1 VVEEGAIE
9 CWYGNLT
16 CATGRPRE
24 LIRQQSNNRTTMN
37 RPVILVFSKRS
48 GGSSLGFVLMILHLY
63 NVFWSLVLVRW
74 QVSSLL
80 FQYSTTLN
88 RRWKQIDASVPHSV
102 KYMSSVGRMSHP
114 SQTFAAALHTQGD
127 ETFRDEKWKERAK
140 HWVILVDDEE
150 SIRHA
155 VGDFLFDQG
164 YQVTACSDADTMFQV
179 IFNKTGV
186 PDSVRKSNNVTNEEL
201 SVNIPA
207 IPDIIISDVRMP
219 GKNGIQM
226 TEIIRGNERL
236 RRVPIVLLT
245 AKALTQDRVAG
256 YRAGADVYLP
266 KPFSPEELLS
276 IIDGVILR
284 RRQRA
289 GERGKMADLAE
300 ELSYVKQI
308 LQLDTGRYTLDK
320 HRDSA
325 PSDNHFLQ
333 PHIRLTPREQE
344 VLELLAMGYTNS
356 EIAAARGVSVVAV
369 NRTIQALYRK
379 TDTHTRKELLRWGIQ
394 RGQLPNP

>member
-1 VVEEGAIE
+1 MTA
-9 CWYGNLT
+9 
-16 CATGRPRE
+16 RP
-24 LIRQQSNNRTTMN
+24 
-37 RPVILVFSKRS
+37 
-48 GGSSLGFVLMILHLY
+48 
-63 NVFWSLVLVRW
+63 
-74 QVSSLL
+74 
-80 FQYSTTLN
+80 STTDAVVSWMSLRGKMLHWPQTLSVTLN
-88 RRWKQIDASVPHSV
+88 S
-102 KYMSSVGRMSHP
+102 
-114 SQTFAAALHTQGD
+114 QGD
-127 ETFRDEKWKERAK
+127 EAFRDDQWKERAK

-164 YQVTACSDADTMFQV
+164 YQVTACSDADSMFQV
-179 IFNKTGV
+179 IFNRTGV
-186 PDSVRKSNNVTNEEL
+186 PESIQKSNVTHDEQL
-201 SVNIPA
+201 TLNIPA

-284 RRQRA
+284 RRQMA
-289 GERGKMADLAE
+289 GERGKMADMAE
-300 ELSYVKQI
+300 ELSYIKQI
-308 LQLDTGRYTLDK
+308 LQLDTGRYTTDK
-320 HRDSA
+320 DNGSATSDHNLLHR
-325 PSDNHFLQ
+325 HL
-333 PHIRLTPREQE
+333 RLTPREQE
-344 VLELLAMGYTNS
+344 VLEMLAMGYTNS
-356 EIAAARGVSVVAV
+356 EIAVARGVSVVAV
-369 NRTIQALYRK
+369 NRIIQALYRK
-379 TDTHTRKELLRWGIQ
+379 TDTRTRTELLRWGIQ

>member
-1 VVEEGAIE
+1 M
-9 CWYGNLT
+9 
-16 CATGRPRE
+16 P
-24 LIRQQSNNRTTMN
+24 
-37 RPVILVFSKRS
+37 
-48 GGSSLGFVLMILHLY
+48 
-63 NVFWSLVLVRW
+63 
-74 QVSSLL
+74 
-80 FQYSTTLN
+80 
-88 RRWKQIDASVPHSV
+88 
-102 KYMSSVGRMSHP
+102 HP
-114 SQTFAAALHTQGD
+114 SKTFAASLNSQGD
-127 ETFRDEKWKERAK
+127 EIFRDAQWKERAK

-186 PDSVRKSNNVTNEEL
+186 PDSVRKSNVTNEEL
-201 SVNIPA
+201 TVNIPA

-245 AKALTQDRVAG
+245 AKALTQDRVEG

-284 RRQRA
+284 RRQMA

-300 ELSYVKQI
+300 ELSYVKQL
-308 LQLDTGRYTLDK
+308 LQVDTGRYTPDK
-320 HRDSA
+320 HIDSA
-325 PSDNHFLQ
+325 PIDHHLLHRHF
-333 PHIRLTPREQE
+333 RLTPREQE
-344 VLELLAMGYTNS
+344 VLQLLAMGYTNS
-356 EIAAARGVSVVAV
+356 EIATARGVSVVAI

-379 TDTHTRKELLRWGIQ
+379 TNTHTRTELLRWGIQ